1 MPGHHSIQALTR
13 LFLADGLAGLG
24 LLLSGCLEG
33 GSSSGDLDLS
43 RAPEVEG
50 SRVAVIHGFGDLV
63 CFAGQRFPPAR
74 ISGKLCRVIKH
85 REQVSWN

>member
-50 SRVAVIHGFGDLV
+50 SRVAVIHGFGRPCL
-63 CFAGQRFPPAR
+63 
-74 ISGKLCRVIKH
+74 LCRSALPTCTH
-85 REQVSWN
+85 FRQALPGH